1 MFRDLK
7 EYQNLQKLY
16 EEKVSKPENINEEN
30 VRGANMKGSVNV
42 GNMFKKIGDAL
53 KPKPIVRPEGSTSVR
68 QSSVNT
74 NKNVK
79 IDRSRNIP
87 VMDGPVNNPEYGKN
101 MSRSKEDLNPSK
113 VDTSNEIES
122 DANYAKTNARFNQ
135 RFNKDVKIVRNS
147 QMTGK
152 QRAQELAKKRIESGK
167 TIQQVKDENKES
179 MRARAAERNK
189 KFQAAKKEGP
199 EALKKLRDSKLT
211 GRERAQQIAKER
223 IAAKQR
229 LKDANIKVENY
240 TPYDMV
246 LEYLLSTEQAAT
258 IEEANYV
265 MTEMDADTIQGIV
278 EEQEKNLDE
287 KFNLGKITLGQ
298 IGSTALKAGLG
309 VGAYKLAFGGGK
321 GDTPSTPSPGNTSNI
336 SDDKN
341 KKKNKGEDLLK
352 QGIEVIK
359 KAKENPGTGLNPNTR
374 EALKIMNNNGY

>member
-16 EEKVSKPENINEEN
+16 EEKVSKVENINEEN

-53 KPKPIVRPEGSTSVR
+53 KPKPIVRPQGSTSVR

-74 NKNVK
+74 NKNVTPEK
-79 IDRSRNIP
+79 KMSNIP
-87 VMDGPVNNPEYGKN
+87 VIDGPVNNPEYGKN

-152 QRAQELAKKRIESGK
+152 QRAQEMAKKRI
-167 TIQQVKDENKES
+167 
-179 MRARAAERNK
+179 
-189 KFQAAKKEGP
+189 AAK
-199 EALKKLRDSKLT
+199 EAGTYKKPKT
-211 GRERAQQIAKER
+211 AQELAKER

-229 LKDANIKVENY
+229 LKNANIKVENY

-246 LEYLLSTEQAAT
+246 LEYLMSTQQVAT

-265 MTEMDADTIQGIV
+265 MTEMDANT
-278 EEQEKNLDE
+278 
-287 KFNLGKITLGQ
+287 
-298 IGSTALKAGLG
+298 IGSIVKE
-309 VGAYKLAFGGGK
+309 VKL
-321 GDTPSTPSPGNTSNI
+321 SLQ
-336 SDDKN
+336 DK
-341 KKKNKGEDLLK
+341 
-352 QGIEVIK
+352 
-359 KAKENPGTGLNPNTR
+359 
-374 EALKIMNNNGY
+374 